1 MKNEQNAG
9 PSPTAQNYKTDGQLG
24 VTAERPA
31 NSPLG
36 ISVPAPVRTGPV
48 VSNPEPLVY
57 DIKRAAAALNICT
70 KTVRRLLARGKL
82 TSCKV
87 LRKVLIPRSQIE
99 AFLKATCDK
108 PNFQ

>member
-1 MKNEQNAG
+1 MQNNGQTELVSGGTRARFAL
-9 PSPTAQNYKTDGQLG
+9 PSPETITA
-24 VTAERPA
+24 P
-31 NSPLG
+31 
-36 ISVPAPVRTGPV
+36 TGPAK
-48 VSNPEPLVY
+48 SNPEPLVY
-57 DIKRAAAALNICT
+57 DIHQAAAALNICP

-87 LRKVLIPRSQIE
+87 LRKVLIPRTQIE

>member
-1 MKNEQNAG
+1 MKTEQNSGQAPTSQHDNLNRQPG
-9 PSPTAQNYKTDGQLG
+9 ATMERMANLPLPSPVSAPGQ
-24 VTAERPA
+24 T
-31 NSPLG
+31 SPLPS
-36 ISVPAPVRTGPV
+36 I
-48 VSNPEPLVY
+48 PEPLVY
-57 DIKRAAAALNICT
+57 DIKQAAAALNICP

-87 LRKVLIPRSQIE
+87 LRKVLIPRTQIE

>member
-1 MKNEQNAG
+1 MKNEQNTG
-9 PSPTAQNYKTDGQLG
+9 PSPTAQNHKTDGQPG
-24 VTAERPA
+24 ATTERQA
-31 NSPLG
+31 NSPLE
-36 ISVPAPVRTGPV
+36 ISVPAPVRPGPV
-48 VSNPEPLVY
+48 LSNPEPLVY
-57 DIKRAAAALNICT
+57 DIKQAAAALNICT

-87 LRKVLIPRSQIE
+87 LRKVLIPREQIA